1 MIEAVADL
9 GRLVLEEKSKL
20 DLQKDDS
27 SDTDSNNLTS
37 FLSRIQS
44 EKILL
49 ILLNQSQEKFEYC
62 GLREDKPLESRA
74 QLYLFSQGAK
84 GGGTNYSPT
93 CVLVKPKIT
102 KSMTAEQIKDN
113 IKSQVEKTFQQKVEN
128 WFYNKA
134 LPLVKKFLK
143 SEKVSNSEADF
154 IEKITQV
161 IKEQREKIIEDISQK
176 IYEEINLKKGNSIL
190 ISLLINDKYIG
201 EYEIFKLFLLEL
213 IKEKTQKSSS
223 QNKTCFVCKQKRENV
238 SGMVNVFK
246 FYTIDK
252 PGYIKGGFLPEN
264 AWKNFPVCSSCQT
277 NLSEG
282 RKFLEENFQFDFYG
296 FKYLLVPKL
305 AIGTDR
311 AFAEVLDVL
320 KNSQKEIRL
329 GEKKLEHITN
339 DENEI
344 LEIVSEL
351 NDYISV
357 TFLFLTTQM
366 GAERI
371 VLLIEDVFPSHLKN
385 IFEAK
390 RHTEKKFRKLFDK
403 SDIVFTFQQIKYF
416 FTKSNRLRKKTDL
429 DSYFLEITE
438 SIFKKKPID
447 LDFLLL
453 HFCRRLQDD
462 ILNSDLEGFRKS
474 CRYAMEVLEFLSKL
488 NNLKLKGDDN
498 VMSFETPFDEI
509 LNEFPV
515 ASANHAV
522 KGIILVGALCDMLL
536 RIQSAGLKK
545 APGRMPPFA
554 KNLKG
559 LRLKQAD
566 IISLLPKIENKLME
580 YSAFGK
586 AKKLVAATASEL
598 LLKAPADWKLSSDE
612 VSFYFACGMNLGQKI
627 RDLAKKLT
635 NDTEE
640 AEDEE

>member
-1 MIEAVADL
+1 MIEAVAEL
-9 GRLVLEEKSKL
+9 GRFILEGKSKSVS
-20 DLQKDDS
+20 QEDS
-27 SDTDSNNLTS
+27 PSDVLSNNLSS
-37 FLSRIQS
+37 FLSRVES
-44 EKILL
+44 EKILF
-49 ILLNQSQEKFEYC
+49 ILLNQNQGKFEYC
-62 GLREDKPLESRA
+62 GLELQAPVESKA
-74 QLYLFSQGAK
+74 KFYLFSQGAK
-84 GGGTNYSPT
+84 GGGTNFSPT
-93 CVLVKPKIT
+93 CTVVKPKAT
-102 KSMTAEQIKDN
+102 KNMSEVEIKNN
-113 IKSQVEKTFQQKVEN
+113 IKSQVEKTFQLKVEN
-128 WFYNKA
+128 WFLNKA
-134 LPLVKKFLK
+134 QPLAKKFLK
-143 SEKVSNSEADF
+143 LKILSQSDADF
-154 IEKITQV
+154 IEKITQA
-161 IKEQREKIIEDISQK
+161 IKEHRKRIIDDISQK
-176 IYEEINLKKGNSIL
+176 IYDTELKKGNSIL
-190 ISLLINDKYIG
+190 LSLLIDKKYIG

-213 IKEKTQKSSS
+213 IKEKNQKSSS
-223 QNKTCFVCKQKRENV
+223 QDKTCSLCKQKREKI

-252 PGYIKGGFLPEN
+252 PGFIKGGFSSKN
-264 AWKNFPVCSSCQT
+264 AWKNFPVCSSCHT
-277 NLSEG
+277 HLSEG
-282 RKFLEENFQFDFYG
+282 RKYLEENLRFEFYG
-296 FKYLLVPKL
+296 FKYLLIPKL
-305 AIGTDR
+305 TLGTDSEYT
-311 AFAEVLDVL
+311 EVLDIL
-320 KNSQKEIRL
+320 EKTQKDIRL
-329 GEKKLEHITN
+329 GEKKLERITN

-344 LEIVSEL
+344 LEIVSEF
-351 NDYISV
+351 NDFVSI

-385 IFEAK
+385 IFDAK
-390 RHTEKKFRKLFDK
+390 RHTEKKFRKLFDNP
-403 SDIVFTFQQIKYF
+403 DIQFTFHQIKYF
-416 FTKSNRLRKKTDL
+416 FSKSNRLRKKSDL

-438 SIFKKKPID
+438 SIFKKKPIAF
-447 LDFLLL
+447 DFLLS

-462 ILNSDLEGFRKS
+462 IVNSDLSSFYVS
-474 CRYAMEVLEFLSKL
+474 CSYAMEVLEFLGKL
-488 NNLKLKGDDN
+488 NILKLKGDEMN
-498 VMSFETPFDEI
+498 MSFETPFDEI

-515 ASANHAV
+515 ASANPAV

-536 RIQSAGLKK
+536 RIQAAGLKK

-640 AEDEE
+640 TEDEE

>member
-1 MIEAVADL
+1 MIEAVAEL
-9 GRLVLEEKSKL
+9 GRFVLEGKSKSVS
-20 DLQKDDS
+20 QEGSS
-27 SDTDSNNLTS
+27 SDVLSNNLSS
-37 FLSRIQS
+37 FLSRIES
-44 EKILL
+44 EKILF
-49 ILLNQSQEKFEYC
+49 ILLNQNQGKFEYC
-62 GLREDKPLESRA
+62 GLELQDPMESRT
-74 QLYLFSQGAK
+74 QFYLFSQGAK
-84 GGGTNYSPT
+84 GGGTNFSPT
-93 CVLVKPKIT
+93 CTLVKPKAT
-102 KSMTAEQIKDN
+102 KNMSEAQIKDN

-128 WFYNKA
+128 WFSNKA
-134 LPLVKKFLK
+134 QPLAKKFSKLK
-143 SEKVSNSEADF
+143 ILTQSDADF
-154 IEKITQV
+154 IEKITQT
-161 IKEQREKIIEDISQK
+161 IKEQRKRIIDDISQT
-176 IYEEINLKKGNSIL
+176 IYDIELKKGNSIL
-190 ISLLINDKYIG
+190 LSFLINGKYIG

-213 IKEKTQKSSS
+213 IKEKNQRSSS
-223 QNKTCFVCKQKRENV
+223 QDKTCSLCKQKRENV

-252 PGYIKGGFLPEN
+252 PGFIKGGFSPEN
-264 AWKNFPVCSSCQT
+264 AWKNFPVCSSCHT
-277 NLSEG
+277 HLSRG
-282 RKFLEENFQFDFYG
+282 RKYLEQNLQFKFYNFR
-296 FKYLLVPKL
+296 YLLIPKFTL
-305 AIGTDR
+305 GFDSEY
-311 AFAEVLDVL
+311 AEILDIL
-320 KNSQKEIRL
+320 EKTQKDIRL
-329 GEKKLEHITN
+329 GERKLEHITD

-344 LEIVSEL
+344 LEIVSEF
-351 NDYISV
+351 NDSMSV

-385 IFEAK
+385 IFDAK
-390 RHTEKKFRKLFDK
+390 RHTEKKFRKLFDNP
-403 SDIVFTFQQIKYF
+403 DIDFTFQQIKYF
-416 FTKSNRLRKKTDL
+416 FSKSNRLRKKPDL

-447 LDFLLL
+447 FDFLLS

-462 ILNSDLEGFRKS
+462 IVNSDLSAFYVS
-474 CRYAMEVLEFLSKL
+474 CSYAMEVLEFLSKL
-488 NNLKLKGDDN
+488 NILKLKGDEMN
-498 VMSFETPFDEI
+498 MPFETPFDEI

-515 ASANHAV
+515 ASANPAV

-545 APGRMPPFA
+545 APGKMPPFA

-586 AKKLVAATASEL
+586 AKKLVAATASDL

-635 NDTEE
+635 NDIEE